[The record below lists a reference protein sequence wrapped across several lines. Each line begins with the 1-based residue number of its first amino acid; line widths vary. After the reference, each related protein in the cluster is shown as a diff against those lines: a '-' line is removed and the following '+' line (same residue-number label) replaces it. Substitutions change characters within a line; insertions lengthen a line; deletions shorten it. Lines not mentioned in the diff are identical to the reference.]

1 MLYLKYYHMPVSI
14 GSKQYF
20 TGSVTTAVGTEV
32 TVIELIRNTTEEE
45 FVAEGYI
52 DLSAI
57 ASGDSLVVSEY
68 IDPNGTGYRLY
79 TSVPLTYPLDAPLI
93 WFHSKIIGNKYKV
106 TVKQLTGRSIT
117 IPYWFWKLVYSTV

>member
-1 MLYLKYYHMPVSI
+1 MPVSI
-14 GSKQYF
+14 GSKQRF

-57 ASGDSLVVSEY
+57 ASDDILVVSEY
-68 IDPNGTGYRLY
+68 IDPDGTGYRLY
-79 TSVPLTYPLDAPLI
+79 TSVTLTYPLDAPLI

-106 TVKQLTGRSIT
+106 TVKQLAGSSRT